1 MEVIRM
7 KFKLNPILR
16 EEMKRYAGSR
26 RFYVWLA
33 AYELLLLAVL
43 GTGYGIA
50 LRNGWNHVMD
60 YSGIAYVYLVLAGI
74 LGSTVLLLVPSFA
87 AASIASEWEDRTME
101 LLMASPLKPF
111 RIVAGKMLSYPF
123 VYCGRNAVFVSGI
136 CDRRR

>member
-1 MEVIRM
+1 M

-33 AYELLLLAVL
+33 AYELLLLAVS

-60 YSGIAYVYLVLAGI
+60 YSGIAYVYLCWRAFLAARFFYWCPPLRQQALPRNGRI
-74 LGSTVLLLVPSFA
+74 ARWSF
-87 AASIASEWEDRTME
+87 
-101 LLMASPLKPF
+101 
-111 RIVAGKMLSYPF
+111 
-123 VYCGRNAVFVSGI
+123 
-136 CDRRR
+136 